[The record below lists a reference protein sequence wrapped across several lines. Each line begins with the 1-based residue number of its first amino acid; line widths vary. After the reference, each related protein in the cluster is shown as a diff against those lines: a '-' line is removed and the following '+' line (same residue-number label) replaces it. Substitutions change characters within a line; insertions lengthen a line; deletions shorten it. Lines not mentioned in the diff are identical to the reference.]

1 MGRRVFRTHANKCCT
16 KIVCCVDNRPLI
28 EDLLLG
34 RKSTAAAKGDN
45 LKDADDGGRRGKNRA
60 SS

>member
-16 KIVCCVDNRPLI
+16 KIVCCVGDRPLI
-28 EDLLLG
+28 DDLLMR
-34 RKSTAAAKGDN
+34 RKSTAAARGDN
-45 LKDADDGGRRGKNRA
+45 PKDADDGGRRGKNRA